1 MNNYNIS
8 GNLGEIF
15 VKANFIAEEYQIPE
29 VQNFCVALAIL
40 TERDCVICQ
49 QYAERGLLIDVS
61 EMTYSLSVD
70 ADLYEEVTGHRYPI
84 QDEPVKTA
92 ESNDVVQEDV
102 TDNKNKEEENKDVNF
117 VLVFTSNN
125 ESASYDTIPN
135 SEELNR
141 ALEDANK
148 RCRNAGVDYID
159 TDNLLFSILNDEE
172 CSACKILKLF
182 KYDIEEFKD
191 MLLYNSNIY
200 ESNGIDEVIIPKIL
214 ENSCTIMN
222 NKYTKGEECQILKR
236 DDEIFTAWNIFSKKT
251 KRNCILVGEAGVGK
265 TAIVEALTMQIV
277 NGKCPKE
284 FKNYKVV
291 SLDLN
296 SMVAGTKYRG
306 EFENKVQ
313 TFIKFIE
320 RTPNLIVFV
329 DEIHQILGTGSAEGS
344 GPDLSGSLKPILA
357 RDDVVFIG
365 STTIQEYE
373 RFFSRDPAFKRR
385 FEKVEVRE
393 PKLKEVKSMIKLRIQ
408 NISKHHG
415 VEIDDELLDY
425 IIITAKAMN
434 YYGKN
439 PDLSVDL
446 VDRSMAIA
454 KMRKAK
460 KLERRD
466 VDKVFF
472 KNYSNYKRI
481 SKKDKLSTA
490 YHEAGHALVRMLAKY
505 DLREDVQVVSI
516 VPTADYLGVTITEN
530 NNSFR
535 PITRKAVLEN
545 AGMSLAG
552 RISQEY
558 VEKDW
563 DFGASSDLV
572 SATDIV
578 RRMIVEMGMDE
589 SVYTNISLYN
599 YGENHTMSP
608 EAIDKVNERIKE
620 IMKEV
625 YENTKLLLEK
635 NKDALVTMVELLM
648 KRGIISI
655 EEIRA
660 EFKEK
665 KIKLKK

>member
-61 EMTYSLSVD
+61 GMMYSLSVD

-84 QDEPVKTA
+84 QDEPVKAA

-102 TDNKNKEEENKDVNF
+102 TDNNEEEENKDVNF
-117 VLVFTSNN
+117 VFVFTSNN

-172 CSACKILKLF
+172 CSACKMLKLF

-200 ESNGIDEVIIPKIL
+200 ESNGSGEVIIPKIL

-393 PKLKEVKSMIKLRIQ
+393 PKLKEVKSMIKLRVQ

-425 IIITAKAMN
+425 IIITAKVMN

-552 RISQEY
+552 RVSQEY

-572 SATDIV
+572 AATDIV

-635 NKDALVTMVELLM
+635 NKTALVTMVELLM